1 MVTNLASDR
10 ISKKTAK
17 LIHFPEHSWYTTK
30 VSKLLETKIV
40 KEQLEKR
47 IPVNEPL
54 MKSIHAEKFKNP
66 ILLMKSGWAIAGGQ
80 RLRVCAEIRKTE
92 PEWDAEV
99 KVCHLKSDEWNM
111 FYLWGDKEFVNKTV
125 AIYFQMIE
133 LVFKSLHYDFDKDS
147 EGVDMTYFEDL
158 GDKLKWKNNDS

>member
-1 MVTNLASDR
+1 MASDR

-17 LIHFPEHSWYTTK
+17 LVHFPAHFWYNAK
-30 VSKLLETKIV
+30 VSELLEVKIV

-54 MKSIHAEKFKNP
+54 LKSIRAEKFKNP

-80 RLRVCAEIRKTE
+80 RLRVCAEIRKTD
-92 PEWDAEV
+92 PKWDADV
-99 KVCHLKSDEWNM
+99 RVCHLKADECNM
-111 FYLWGDKEFVNKTV
+111 FYLWGDKEFVNNTV

-133 LVFKSLHYDFDKDS
+133 LVFKSLYYKFDKDS
-147 EGVDMTYFEDL
+147 EGTDMTYFEDL
-158 GDKLKWKNNDS
+158 GDQLKWKNNDS